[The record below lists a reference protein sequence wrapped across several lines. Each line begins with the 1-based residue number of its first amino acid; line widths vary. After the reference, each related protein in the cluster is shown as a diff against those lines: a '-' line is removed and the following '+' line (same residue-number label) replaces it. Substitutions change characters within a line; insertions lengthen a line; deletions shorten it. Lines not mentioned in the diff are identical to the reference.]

1 MSICLLRIIYAAA
14 DMYQCSISV
23 TAITPQTKATWKV
36 LTWFTPPPPVF
47 TVNMEA
53 GLRPSLWRSAAYRL
67 ALRGLLILLS

>member
-1 MSICLLRIIYAAA
+1 MFHFCDCDNPTNKSNLEGSY
-14 DMYQCSISV
+14 MVYS
-23 TAITPQTKATWKV
+23 
-36 LTWFTPPPPVF
+36 PPPVF